1 LLRDRDLPYLAALLI
16 GAYFIFM
23 AAPGLTTRFAPD
35 DPMNIYQYW
44 SAGAWNVVKA
54 NLLVVT
60 RSVRPMGGLFY
71 LPLFAAFGFEPLAY
85 RVAILVLLCL
95 NLWLLYCLGRR
106 LTGSREGGAFA
117 ALIGGYHA
125 NAAGAYLSTAVVYDV
140 LCFSFSLGALLY
152 YVRIRQRGRQLTWTG
167 AIAFLALYAAAL
179 NSKEMA
185 VIVPVAAALYEI
197 LYHGTRPVT
206 VRRFAPLAVAAAL
219 TAIFVG
225 VRLFGASA
233 FSRSEAYRPSY
244 TLSQYLLTSRTYL
257 GMLLLDTGP
266 ASAMEVG
273 LFWLGLV
280 VLAVLVGRRSMW
292 FGLGFAFA
300 AFLPVNFIELR
311 EGFVLYIPLAGFG
324 MYAAGLIQGL
334 LDFVF
339 KRPAHRVQAGAL
351 VFVLCLAGLISVQ
364 YRQSVRMDGLI
375 RNAQRAT
382 SEILAGINRIDRNVK
397 PGSRILFAD
406 GPFEGWDVYFMA
418 KLHFLD
424 PSVKIGITRAGAPG
438 IVGDAHDRFDQVY
451 RFERT
456 AIRRIR

>member
-23 AAPGLTTRFAPD
+23 VAPGLTTCFAPD

-71 LPLFAAFGFEPLAY
+71 LPLFSAFGFQPLAY
-85 RVAILVLLCL
+85 RAVIFILLCF

-125 NAAGAYLSTAVVYDV
+125 NAAGAYLSTAVVYEV
-140 LCFSFSLGALLY
+140 LCFFFSIGALLY
-152 YVRIRQRGRQLTWTG
+152 YVRIRQRDRQLNRTG
-167 AIAFLALYAAAL
+167 AIVFIALYACAL

-206 VRRFAPLAVAAAL
+206 VKRFAPLAVAVAL
-219 TAIFVG
+219 TVLFIG
-225 VRLFGASA
+225 VRLFGSSA
-233 FSRSEAYRPSY
+233 FSRSEAYRPVF
-244 TLSQYLLTSRTYL
+244 TLSQYLLTSRAYL
-257 GMLLLDTGP
+257 GMLLLDNGP

-273 LFWLGLV
+273 LFWLALV
-280 VLAVLVGRRSMW
+280 AVAVLVGRRSMW
-292 FGLGFAFA
+292 FGLGFAVT

-324 MYAAGLIQGL
+324 IYAAGLLQGL
-334 LDFVF
+334 LDFAF
-339 KRPAHRVQAGAL
+339 TSPPHRVQAGAL
-351 VFVLCLAGLISVQ
+351 AFLLCLIALIPVQ

-382 SEILAGINRIDRNVK
+382 SEILTGMNRIDRNVK
-397 PGSRILFAD
+397 PGSRILFSN

-418 KLHFLD
+418 KLHFRD
-424 PSVKIGITRAGAPG
+424 PLVQIGITRTGAPG
-438 IVGDAHDRFDQVY
+438 IVGDAHDRFDREY
-451 RFERT
+451 RFEGT
-456 AIRRIR
+456 AIRRIK